1 MNKKGFTLV
10 ELLGVIVIL
19 SILVL
24 ISIPIINSIVND
36 SKKQIKETNVIT
48 ILDAAYSWAMDDEL
62 NIELPENEN
71 ESITVTLDTIKKSGH
86 LKKEVIN
93 AETGTA
99 YNDNCVI
106 TITKKKYNKSEADT
120 NDTNANNK
128 YYNNYLFELGC

>member
-62 NIELPENEN
+62 NIELPENDN
-71 ESITVTLDTIKKSGH
+71 EFITVTLDTIKKSGH

-99 YNDNCVI
+99 YADNCVI

-120 NDTNANNK
+120 NDANTNNK